1 MLPPPPT
8 PLRRAGRERGR
19 RARRAQPARLLP
31 PPPGSS
37 RIKPAGSAGA
47 ERREPRPEQHR
58 GEWSRPRA
66 APAPLCPRHLRT
78 KRPRRCPR
86 GKDGAGQGRSEPP
99 RGRKPGL
106 GPPRWDPPEGPR
118 VPPWGTGRPP
128 RLLPG
133 PPERLGGGRARPRCA
148 PKCCLHGTRWQL
160 RSPRTQS
167 PVCAL
172 PGSLWGGAGGPQ
184 VAQQIPRSCER
195 PGSHQAARCWLWG
208 SFTCWWLWEGVC
220 GLPAQLLQ
228 PGVGGWR
235 SSVRSE

>member
-118 VPPWGTGRPP
+118 VPPWGTGHRAAPTAPPRAPRAAGWGQSPAPLCPQMLLARDPLAAPKPPHAEPGLCPP
-128 RLLPG
+128 RL
-133 PPERLGGGRARPRCA
+133 
-148 PKCCLHGTRWQL
+148 
-160 RSPRTQS
+160 S
-167 PVCAL
+167 
-172 PGSLWGGAGGPQ
+172 
-184 VAQQIPRSCER
+184 
-195 PGSHQAARCWLWG
+195 
-208 SFTCWWLWEGVC
+208 
-220 GLPAQLLQ
+220 
-228 PGVGGWR
+228 VGGCRWPPGR
-235 SSVRSE
+235 PADPSVL